1 MEVGLSPMKL
11 DTTEHGLR
19 IQWQAGE
26 LMTRQNIGIDMPQKP
41 NCGPLAALGQ
51 FSLVT
56 MTDPGR
62 TLPVSDSDRVGR
74 RRYIGSLEGMGQRCR
89 RQLEDFFLR
98 VELLFAAGRT
108 FVDRH
113 R

>member
-51 FSLVT
+51 LVYLALFSY
-56 MTDPGR
+56 
-62 TLPVSDSDRVGR
+62 SFF
-74 RRYIGSLEGMGQRCR
+74 LEGMTGPYAPRERFRSR
-89 RQLEDFFLR
+89 R
-98 VELLFAAGRT
+98 AAAVYRQPR
-108 FVDRH
+108 RH
-113 R
+113 GPALPASA